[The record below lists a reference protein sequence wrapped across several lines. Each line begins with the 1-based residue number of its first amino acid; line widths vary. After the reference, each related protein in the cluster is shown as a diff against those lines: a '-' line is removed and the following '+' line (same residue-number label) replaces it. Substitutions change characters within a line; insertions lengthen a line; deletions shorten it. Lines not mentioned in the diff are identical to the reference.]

1 MNTKEVLKKMFTSKF
16 YWLGVIT
23 ALGGFIMLG
32 YHGYKHNE
40 LFIPGL
46 AIFLIGFFI
55 HGYNTIRAMAM
66 MHRKPQK

>member
-1 MNTKEVLKKMFTSKF
+1 MKKILTSKI
-16 YWLGVIT
+16 YWVGVLIMLT
-23 ALGGFIMLG
+23 GFILVG

-46 AIFLIGFFI
+46 ILFLIGFAI

-66 MHRKPQK
+66 MRRSPKEK

>member
-1 MNTKEVLKKMFTSKF
+1 MNSKDIMKKMFTSKI
-16 YWLGVIT
+16 YWVGVLIMLT
-23 ALGGFIMLG
+23 GFILVG

-46 AIFLIGFFI
+46 ILFLIGFAI

-66 MHRKPQK
+66 MYRKPQK